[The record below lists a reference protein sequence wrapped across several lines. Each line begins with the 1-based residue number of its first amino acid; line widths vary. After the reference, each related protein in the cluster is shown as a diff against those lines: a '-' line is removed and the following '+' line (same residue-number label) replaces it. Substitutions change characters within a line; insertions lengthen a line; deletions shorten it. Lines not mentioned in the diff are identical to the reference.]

1 LHTTRIL
8 VAYNY
13 ILLHTIY
20 DDMGR
25 RYKIIRISEETW
37 RQLKEVRSKL
47 GYGATLDM
55 AIRWLLEEVSES
67 RKGGGV
73 R

>member
-1 LHTTRIL
+1 
-8 VAYNY
+8 
-13 ILLHTIY
+13 
-20 DDMGR
+20 MGR

-37 RQLKEVRSKL
+37 RQLKEVRRKL

-55 AIRWLLEEVSES
+55 AIRWLLEEVSKS